1 MNDHSSRHTP
11 CAVSRNRVFEI
22 PRNLSAG
29 GGSRGVSKTR
39 PRGRHTECAY
49 YYVRAAAF
57 ALLALAVSA
66 DTASA
71 VVPPIPPVIV
81 VPAAPDEK
89 PDGDEPDDVAKLA
102 DRIGKNAKG
111 VTEKLGEQDTGDATR
126 RDQQKLK
133 QDLDK
138 LIDLLQ
144 NQPPPPMS
152 NDSSQQPPP
161 PSGGGG
167 MGNKGGNP
175 PPMGGGSGQ
184 QKPMGGSRR
193 SGSGRKQEGQP
204 MPMGGT
210 GDKQPMPMGNKGEQ
224 PMPAGAKPDDKGQP
238 MNAQPTGDKGGDAA
252 GTGGKATPTLP
263 LAETIAKDFWGH
275 LPEVPRQRMMQ
286 FFKEQYN
293 SRYKDLLPDYFSTLA
308 EKEKKGKK

>member
-1 MNDHSSRHTP
+1 MTRYLLVSIFTL
-11 CAVSRNRVFEI
+11 CA
-22 PRNLSAG
+22 
-29 GGSRGVSKTR
+29 T
-39 PRGRHTECAY
+39 
-49 YYVRAAAF
+49 AAF
-57 ALLALAVSA
+57 
-66 DTASA
+66 A

-81 VPAAPDEK
+81 VPAVPDEK
-89 PDGDEPDDVAKLA
+89 PDGEDADDVAKLA
-102 DRIGKNAKG
+102 DRIGKNAKT

-161 PSGGGG
+161 MGGGG
-167 MGNKGGNP
+167 MGNKQNP
-175 PPMGGGSGQ
+175 PPMGGNSGQ
-184 QKPMGGSRR
+184 QKPMGGSQRT
-193 SGSGRKQEGQP
+193 GSGRKQQGQP

-210 GDKQPMPMGNKGEQ
+210 GDKQPMPMPMGNKGGMGDQQ
-224 PMPAGAKPDDKGQP
+224 PMPTGAKPDDKGQP
-238 MNAQPTGDKGGDAA
+238 MSAQPMGDKGGNEA
-252 GTGGKATPTLP
+252 GMSGKATPTLP